1 MAALNV
7 WMNGELVG
15 EWTALRTGTPVFR
28 YAQTWTE
35 SPYARPL
42 SLSLPI
48 TADREIRGQ
57 IVENYFE
64 NLLPDSVEIRRRMR
78 TKLSARSMSTF
89 DLLAAA
95 GRDCVGAVQLLPLEE
110 DPVGWNRIEGT
121 ALTDAQVEKLLR
133 EVSAPALG
141 QHEEPGA
148 EFRISIA
155 GAQEKSALLYM
166 GGKWYRPQGAT
177 PTTHI
182 LKLPLGLIGGFRG
195 DFSHS
200 VENEW
205 LCAQLLHAFGLPVA
219 KTDLAKFGSQK
230 VLAVRRFDRR
240 WMGVEV
246 EATEKRRFSP
256 SAKMWIAR
264 VPQEDFCQALG
275 VPPTQKYETDGGPSI
290 DHALQV
296 LSGCEEPDLD
306 RATFVLSQLAFW
318 LLAATDGHG
327 KNFSLHH
334 STDGRYRM
342 TPLYDV
348 LSAWPIIGPGAN
360 QLSQR
365 KVRLAMSLPG
375 RRRHYRLDEVQ
386 VRHWRE
392 LAQRSGVP
400 QIWVRM
406 TRLVESADAALQTV
420 EKLLPA
426 DFPERVFTKIAAGVR
441 KQVNRF
447 KAAEIDADG

>member
-1 MAALNV
+1 MGFLNV

-15 EWTALRTGTPVFR
+15 QWSALRTGTPIFR

-35 SPYARPL
+35 SAYARPL

-64 NLLPDSVEIRRRMR
+64 NLLPDSVEMRRRMR

-89 DLLAAA
+89 DLLTAA
-95 GRDCVGAVQLLPLEE
+95 GRDCVGAVQLLAPEE
-110 DPVGWNRIEGT
+110 QPVGWNRIEGT
-121 ALTDAQVEKLLR
+121 ALSDAQVEKLLR
-133 EVSAPALG
+133 DVSAPNLG
-141 QHEEPGA
+141 QRDESEA

-155 GAQEKSALLYM
+155 GAQEKSALLHM
-166 GGKWYRPQGAT
+166 GGKWFRPQGAT

-195 DFSHS
+195 DFSQS

-219 KTDLAKFGSQK
+219 RTDMATFGSQK
-230 VLAVRRFDRR
+230 VLVVRRFDRR
-240 WMGVEV
+240 WMGVDL

-275 VPPTQKYETDGGPSI
+275 VPPNQKYETDGGPSM
-290 DHALQV
+290 DHALR
-296 LSGCEEPDLD
+296 LLAGCEEPDTD
-306 RATFVLSQLAFW
+306 RATFVLAQLAYW

-334 STDGRYRM
+334 LTDGRYRM

-348 LSAWPIIGPGAN
+348 LSAWPIIGPGGN

-375 RRRHYRLDEVQ
+375 RRRHYKLDEIQ

-392 LAQRSGVP
+392 FAQRSGVP
-400 QIWVRM
+400 QMWERM
-406 TRLVESADAALQTV
+406 MLFVDSADDAIRAA
-420 EKLLPA
+420 EKLLPTG
-426 DFPERVFTKIAAGVR
+426 FPERVFTKIAAGIR
-441 KQVNRF
+441 KQAKLFTAGENGKRL
-447 KAAEIDADG
+447 